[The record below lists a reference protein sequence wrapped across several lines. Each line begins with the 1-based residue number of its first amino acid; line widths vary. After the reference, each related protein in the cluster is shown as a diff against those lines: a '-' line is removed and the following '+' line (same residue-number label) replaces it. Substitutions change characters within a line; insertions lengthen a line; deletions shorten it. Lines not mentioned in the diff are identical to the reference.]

1 MNLSKLTLKKKIAIL
16 MTSAVFVIGLAAW
29 MIIYRA
35 ERSDSIEYTRA
46 MLSRY
51 LDFIAVSGEE
61 KGINGIKNISGV
73 WTALYPDGRVTV
85 VSLMGEVVMDTKADA
100 ARMENHYTRGEVME
114 AFEGGEGSELRYS
127 KTQREWQIYMAKRV
141 IVPGSPGDA
150 YVVRLSYPVA
160 KLSGLIKNVTI
171 PFIKYFTL
179 ILLLVWLGTYLVLRL
194 ILTPLNSLSLA
205 ASQIA
210 RGEKARFPITNDGEI
225 QALSNTLNS
234 MQDALQ
240 KTIREA
246 QERKEELAQLVGAL
260 PIGVILI
267 DDEKKIRYINKEAAA
282 ICGRA
287 ELPARG
293 SSVELILP
301 SHELYLMLDEPDASR
316 TLSIMH
322 GGAMAMQVEATT
334 LELARGRLIAL
345 QDLTEKARLEEVRRD
360 FFIDAGHEFQT
371 PLAIIRTGLELLKSS
386 PQMKVPERS
395 EDVETID
402 SLLRQQERISG
413 LVDDLLLLVRLD
425 ADPMQKNI
433 TDVDLAGIA
442 EEVKDEIAALPQA
455 KATEIAI
462 TAPADGAHVMGIHG
476 DLRRALLNIME
487 NAQKYIQTGDGSAGI
502 IKVSIEED
510 EGKWR
515 LTVDDNGPGIAENE
529 RELVFERFRRGDG
542 HRARG
547 KKKSGG
553 YGLGLSISRRIIER
567 HGGTLEIGESQLG
580 GAAFVIRLPK

>member
-225 QALSNTLNS
+225 QALSNPLNS

-433 TDVDLAGIA
+433 TDVNLAGIA

-462 TAPADGAHVMGIHG
+462 TAPAYGAHVMGIHG

>member
-85 VSLMGEVVMDTKADA
+85 VSLMGDVVMDTKADA

-462 TAPADGAHVMGIHG
+462 TAPAGGAHVMGIHG

>member
-85 VSLMGEVVMDTKADA
+85 VSLMGDVVMDTKADA

-547 KKKSGG
+547 KKTSGG

>member
-35 ERSDSIEYTRA
+35 ERSDNIEYTRA

-85 VSLMGEVVMDTKADA
+85 VSLMGDVVMDTKADA

-462 TAPADGAHVMGIHG
+462 TAPAGGAHVMGIHG

>member
-1 MNLSKLTLKKKIAIL
+1 
-16 MTSAVFVIGLAAW
+16 
-29 MIIYRA
+29 
-35 ERSDSIEYTRA
+35 
-46 MLSRY
+46 
-51 LDFIAVSGEE
+51 
-61 KGINGIKNISGV
+61 
-73 WTALYPDGRVTV
+73 
-85 VSLMGEVVMDTKADA
+85 
-100 ARMENHYTRGEVME
+100 
-114 AFEGGEGSELRYS
+114 
-127 KTQREWQIYMAKRV
+127 MAKRV

-462 TAPADGAHVMGIHG
+462 TAPLTART
-476 DLRRALLNIME
+476 LRESTEIC
-487 NAQKYIQTGDGSAGI
+487 AG
-502 IKVSIEED
+502 
-510 EGKWR
+510 R
-515 LTVDDNGPGIAENE
+515 C
-529 RELVFERFRRGDG
+529 
-542 HRARG
+542 
-547 KKKSGG
+547 
-553 YGLGLSISRRIIER
+553 
-567 HGGTLEIGESQLG
+567 
-580 GAAFVIRLPK
+580 

>member
-127 KTQREWQIYMAKRV
+127 KTQREWQIYMAKRG

>member
-1 MNLSKLTLKKKIAIL
+1 MNFSKLTLKKKIAIL

-85 VSLMGEVVMDTKADA
+85 VSLMGDVVMDTKADA

-301 SHELYLMLDEPDASR
+301 SHELYLMLDEPDTSR

-413 LVDDLLLLVRLD
+413 LVDDLLLLMRLD

>member
-1 MNLSKLTLKKKIAIL
+1 
-16 MTSAVFVIGLAAW
+16 
-29 MIIYRA
+29 
-35 ERSDSIEYTRA
+35 
-46 MLSRY
+46 
-51 LDFIAVSGEE
+51 
-61 KGINGIKNISGV
+61 
-73 WTALYPDGRVTV
+73 
-85 VSLMGEVVMDTKADA
+85 
-100 ARMENHYTRGEVME
+100 
-114 AFEGGEGSELRYS
+114 
-127 KTQREWQIYMAKRV
+127 
-141 IVPGSPGDA
+141 
-150 YVVRLSYPVA
+150 
-160 KLSGLIKNVTI
+160 
-171 PFIKYFTL
+171 
-179 ILLLVWLGTYLVLRL
+179 
-194 ILTPLNSLSLA
+194 
-205 ASQIA
+205 
-210 RGEKARFPITNDGEI
+210 
-225 QALSNTLNS
+225 
-234 MQDALQ
+234 
-240 KTIREA
+240 
-246 QERKEELAQLVGAL
+246 
-260 PIGVILI
+260 
-267 DDEKKIRYINKEAAA
+267 
-282 ICGRA
+282 
-287 ELPARG
+287 
-293 SSVELILP
+293 
-301 SHELYLMLDEPDASR
+301 
-316 TLSIMH
+316 
-322 GGAMAMQVEATT
+322 MQVEATT

-510 EGKWR
+510 EGKWC

>member
-567 HGGTLEIGESQLG
+567 HGGTLEIGESQRG

>member
-127 KTQREWQIYMAKRV
+127 KTQREWQIYVAKRV

>member
-1 MNLSKLTLKKKIAIL
+1 MSFSKLTLKKKIAIL
-16 MTSAVFVIGLAAW
+16 MTLAVSVIGLAAW
-29 MIIYRA
+29 IIIYRA
-35 ERSDSIEYTRA
+35 ERSDSIEYTRT

-51 LDFIAVSGEE
+51 LDLMAVSGEE
-61 KGINGIKNISGV
+61 KGVAGIKNISGI

-85 VSLMGEVVMDTKADA
+85 VGLNGEVVTDTKADVSQ
-100 ARMENHYTRGEVME
+100 MENHYTRGEVMG
-114 AFEGGEGSELRYS
+114 AFENGEGAELRYS

-141 IVPGSPGDA
+141 ITPGSPGEV

-160 KLSGLIKNVTI
+160 KLSGLIKSVTI
-171 PFIKYFTL
+171 PFIKYFAL
-179 ILLLVWLGTYLVLRL
+179 ILILVWLGTYLVLRL
-194 ILTPLNSLSLA
+194 ILTPLNSLSRA

-210 RGEKARFPITNDGEI
+210 RGEKARFPITNDDEI

-234 MQDALQ
+234 MQDSLQ

-267 DDEKKIRYINKEAAA
+267 DDEKKIRYINKEASA
-282 ICGRA
+282 ICGQS

-301 SHELYLMLDEPDASR
+301 SNELYFMLDEPDTTR
-316 TLSIMH
+316 TLSIMRS
-322 GGAMAMQVEATT
+322 GAMAMQVEATT
-334 LELARGRLIAL
+334 LRLPRGRLIAL
-345 QDLTEKARLEEVRRD
+345 QDLTEKAKLEEVRRD

-386 PQMKVPERS
+386 PQMNGPERS

-425 ADPMQKNI
+425 ADPMRKDVA
-433 TDVDLAGIA
+433 DVDLVGVA
-442 EEVKDEIAALPQA
+442 EEVKDEIAALPQS
-455 KATEIAI
+455 KETEIEI
-462 TAPADGAHVMGIHG
+462 TAPTGGAHVMGVYE
-476 DLRRALLNIME
+476 DMRRALLNIME
-487 NAQKYIQTGDGSAGI
+487 NAQKYIQFSDSPAGI
-502 IKVSIEED
+502 IKVSLCEE
-510 EGKWR
+510 GGMWR
-515 LTVDDNGPGIAENE
+515 LTVDDNGPGVAENE
-529 RELVFERFRRGDG
+529 RKLIFERFRRGDS

-547 KKKSGG
+547 RKKSGG

-567 HGGTLEIGESQLG
+567 HGGTLELGKSELG
-580 GAAFVIRLPK
+580 GTAFVIRLPK

>member
-462 TAPADGAHVMGIHG
+462 TAPAGGAHVMGIHG

>member
-85 VSLMGEVVMDTKADA
+85 VSLMGDVVMDTKADA

>member
-1 MNLSKLTLKKKIAIL
+1 MNFSKLTLKKKIAIL

-301 SHELYLMLDEPDASR
+301 SHELYLMLDEPDTSR

-462 TAPADGAHVMGIHG
+462 TAPAYGAHVMGIHG

>member
-547 KKKSGG
+547 KKRAAATASASPYRGG
-553 YGLGLSISRRIIER
+553 
-567 HGGTLEIGESQLG
+567 
-580 GAAFVIRLPK
+580 

>member
-282 ICGRA
+282 ICGCA